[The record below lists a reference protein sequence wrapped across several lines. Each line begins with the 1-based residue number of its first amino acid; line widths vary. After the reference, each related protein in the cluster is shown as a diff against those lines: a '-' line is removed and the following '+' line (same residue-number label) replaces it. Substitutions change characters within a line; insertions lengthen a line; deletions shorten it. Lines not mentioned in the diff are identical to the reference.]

1 MSNVIQFLETLGRR
15 PPMAGADYTAAV
27 AGLGLNTEQANALLS
42 RDALQL
48 GKALDGRPTML
59 CAIAM
64 PEEDE
69 PRDAPEIKETE
80 LAVARPM

>member
-1 MSNVIQFLETLGRR
+1 MKYS
-15 PPMAGADYTAAV
+15 V
-27 AGLGLNTEQANALLS
+27 AGLGLNTGHANALLS
-42 RDALQL
+42 RDASQL
-48 GKALDGRPTML
+48 SRALVARPTML

-69 PRDAPEIKETE
+69 PRDAHEINETE